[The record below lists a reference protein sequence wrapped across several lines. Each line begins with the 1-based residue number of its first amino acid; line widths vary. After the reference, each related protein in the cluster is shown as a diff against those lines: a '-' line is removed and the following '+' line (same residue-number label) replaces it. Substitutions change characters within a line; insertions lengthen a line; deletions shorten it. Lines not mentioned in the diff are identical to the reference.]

1 MPAVP
6 LAVAAV
12 VEVTGAAA
20 AIGAAVEGIV
30 GAGIIA
36 DVATGAIIGAGSGA
50 ISSAVQGGDIA
61 QGALV
66 GGITG
71 GVGAGVTSA
80 VSGALSTPGVG
91 QYGPQLATGS
101 PGLDYGIAK
110 GLGGAASGA
119 AGAALTGGDPLR
131 AGLLGGATGF
141 VTGYAKPTFGL
152 SNLESQA
159 LGGALSFGLGQAF
172 APDTATKRATTSSVG
187 PTTYTQPT
195 ITGQAPTT
203 GSTAPLGGALLA
215 SPTLGYTP
223 GSSFLGGSDKEKPSQ
238 NVWNQ
243 ASLKEGAQVG
253 PGSDGSQAES
263 S

>member
-1 MPAVP
+1 MPAAAVV
-6 LAVAAV
+6 VAAV
-12 VEVTGAAA
+12 VEFSGAAA
-20 AIGAAVEGIV
+20 VIGAAVEGVV

-66 GGITG
+66 GAVTQ
-71 GVGAGVTSA
+71 GVGAGVSN
-80 VSGALSTPGVG
+80 VLGGVLSLPGAGG
-91 QYGPQLATGS
+91 YGPQLATGS
-101 PGLDYGIAK
+101 AGLDYGIAK
-110 GLGGAASGA
+110 GLGGLASGA

-131 AGLLGGATGF
+131 AGLLGGVTGL

-152 SNLESQA
+152 SNMESSA
-159 LGGALSFGLGQAF
+159 LGGALSYGLGQAF
-172 APDTATKRATTSSVG
+172 APDTATKNAVTASPGATTYS
-187 PTTYTQPT
+187 QPT
-195 ITGQAPTT
+195 ITGKTSTQT
-203 GSTAPLGGALLA
+203 STAPLGGALLA

-223 GSSFLGGSDKEKPSQ
+223 GSSFLGGTDSSKPSQ

-253 PGSDGSQAES
+253 PSSDGSQS
-263 S
+263 

>member
-1 MPAVP
+1 MPAAAVVV
-6 LAVAAV
+6 AVA

-20 AIGAAVEGIV
+20 AIGAAVEGVV

-71 GVGAGVTSA
+71 GVGAGVTGAVAGELSA
-80 VSGALSTPGVG
+80 PGVG

-101 PGLDYGIAK
+101 AGLDYGIAK
-110 GLGGAASGA
+110 GLGGLASGA
-119 AGAALTGGDPLR
+119 AGAALTGGDPLK
-131 AGLLGGATGF
+131 AGLLGGVTGF
-141 VTGYAKPTFGL
+141 ATGYAKPTFGL

-159 LGGALSFGLGQAF
+159 LGGALSYGLGQAF

-187 PTTYTQPT
+187 PTTYSPT
-195 ITGQAPTT
+195 VTGQAPTQT
-203 GSTAPLGGALLA
+203 STAPLGGALLA

-223 GSSFLGGSDKEKPSQ
+223 GSTFLGGSDKDKPAQ

-253 PGSDGSQAES
+253 PGSDGSQAQS

>member
-1 MPAVP
+1 MPAAAVV
-6 LAVAAV
+6 VAAV

-20 AIGAAVEGIV
+20 AISGAISAL
-30 GAGIIA
+30 GASAIIA

-61 QGALV
+61 EGALV
-66 GGITG
+66 GAVTG
-71 GVGAGVTSA
+71 AVGAGVTSG
-80 VSGALSTPGVG
+80 VSGALSGPSVG
-91 QYGPQLATGS
+91 EYGPQLATGS
-101 PGLDYGIAK
+101 AGLDYGIAK
-110 GLGGAASGA
+110 GLGGLASGA

-131 AGLLGGATGF
+131 AGLLGGVTGL

-152 SNLESQA
+152 SNMESSA
-159 LGGALSFGLGQAF
+159 LGGALSYGLGQAF
-172 APDTATKRATTSSVG
+172 APDTATKNAVTASPGATTYS
-187 PTTYTQPT
+187 QPT
-195 ITGQAPTT
+195 ITGKTSTQT
-203 GSTAPLGGALLA
+203 STAPLGGALLA

-223 GSSFLGGSDKEKPSQ
+223 GSSFLGGTDSSKPSQ

-253 PGSDGSQAES
+253 PGSDGSQAQS

>member
-6 LAVAAV
+6 FAVAAA
-12 VEVTGAAA
+12 VEFSGAAA
-20 AIGAAVEGIV
+20 VISGAISGLGASA
-30 GAGIIA
+30 IIA

-66 GGITG
+66 GAVTG
-71 GVGAGVTSA
+71 GVGAGVTSG
-80 VSGALSTPGVG
+80 VSGALSGPGAG
-91 QYGPQLATGS
+91 GYGPQLATGS
-101 PGLDYGIAK
+101 AGLDYGIAK
-110 GLGGAASGA
+110 GLGGLASGA

-131 AGLLGGATGF
+131 AGLLGGVTGF

-152 SNLESQA
+152 SNMESSA
-159 LGGALSFGLGQAF
+159 LGGALSYGLGQAF
-172 APDTATKRATTSSVG
+172 APDAPTRRAISASPVTPTTS
-187 PTTYTQPT
+187 PT
-195 ITGQAPTT
+195 ITGQTSTTQSSAPI
-203 GSTAPLGGALLA
+203 GGALLA

-223 GSSFLGGSDKEKPSQ
+223 GSSFLGGTDSSKPSQ

-253 PGSDGSQAES
+253 PGSDGSQAQS